1 MNPRWMISWSLE
13 LNSFKTTD
21 MQLIGFRIQNFRSI
35 IDSGWQQLAHD
46 NITSLIGQNESGKT
60 SILEGLK
67 AFHDGNL
74 IEDMLRSDLS
84 LPRVTCRFK
93 IDPKDLLSRLDS
105 KKLDPKIREVLGE
118 LESISLARTWEDDMD
133 SRMLMGDELQEI
145 YDESLPLIKKRE
157 NEILEKL
164 GNLNQNVTEATQQVE
179 KATEES
185 ELTREKLESVK
196 LRISELKRS
205 LRKFSAK
212 DRKEEVRNELS
223 AEEEMLSKLLESLE
237 HKKGK
242 LDQKKEILEGMT
254 EKIEAS
260 RNLEEIDRQIREKS
274 EDLNTSQ
281 ENLREI
287 LQMTGLYPSDKEQ
300 RAAEIREEICRTE
313 IDKLKGEIQQLR
325 KSYDTQ
331 LIALEFVF
339 DGMTCESALKSAG
352 KEIESRK
359 KYYSSEDLAAE
370 IFRGLPEFEL
380 FEDFS
385 SLLPNRIDLEDIIRA
400 NKRAEGY
407 KAAINFLTITGLE
420 YSFFQQPSSR
430 ILKQK
435 IENLNGE
442 LTLNFQDFWR
452 QSVGKNNKIKI
463 NFELSH
469 YDHTNPAKSGK
480 PFIEFWIKDE
490 QERLY
495 PKQRSRGVRWFL
507 SFFLELKA
515 TAMDKSKM
523 NKVLLIDEPGV
534 SLHARAQEDVLAVFD
549 DIKDQMQ
556 IIYTTHSPHLIDV
569 NKLYRILAVQRAVE
583 DDMKS
588 ETLVYS
594 ARTLNAATAD
604 TLSPIYST
612 MGARLSQQEIIK
624 SFNNVIVKDLATYYF
639 LKAII
644 TLTGFKK
651 ECYFLPASGAKSIP
665 MMVNILIGW
674 GLDYIILSYGNNE
687 ERSVHDELMKDL
699 FDNQID
705 LAKEKMIL
713 MDEYLDTEDMLSTI
727 DFKKYVVQVREGITV
742 KNSEY
747 LKDNNYSRAI
757 LASNFLQEVN
767 SGTVEFKKLDE
778 ETRENLENFTKK
790 LSGLLK

>member
-1 MNPRWMISWSLE
+1 
-13 LNSFKTTD
+13 
-21 MQLIGFRIQNFRSI
+21 MQLTGFRIQNFRSI
-35 IDSGWQQLAHD
+35 VDTGWQQLAHD

-60 SILEGLK
+60 SVLEGLK
-67 AFHDGNL
+67 AFHDGIL

-84 LPRVTCRFK
+84 LPRVTCRFRFSPSDVTGALNMK
-93 IDPKDLLSRLDS
+93 RVGPEIVKVLKDL
-105 KKLDPKIREVLGE
+105 ETV
-118 LESISLARTWEDDMD
+118 SLVRSWVDDMD
-133 SRMLMGDELQEI
+133 SVLEMGGELEEIYTNAREQIRQREEAVLERLKIMKSEVEDARAEMEKASDEL
-145 YDESLPLIKKRE
+145 
-157 NEILEKL
+157 
-164 GNLNQNVTEATQQVE
+164 
-179 KATEES
+179 
-185 ELTREKLESVK
+185 ELTREKVESVK
-196 LRISELKRS
+196 VRIGELKRVM
-205 LRKFSAK
+205 RKFSSREKKA
-212 DRKEEVRNELS
+212 ELQDEMNL
-223 AEEEMLSKLLESLE
+223 EEEMLEKLSETLDL
-237 HKKGK
+237 KKNR
-242 LDQKKEILEGMT
+242 LT
-254 EKIEAS
+254 EKQEKLGAMDEKLGVC
-260 RNLEEIDRQIREKS
+260 RELEEITVQTEEKKKALA
-274 EDLNTSQ
+274 ESQ
-281 ENLREI
+281 DNLREI
-287 LQMTGLYPSDKEQ
+287 LQMTGMYPTDKEQ

-313 IDKLKGEIQQLR
+313 IEKLKTEIQEL
-325 KSYDTQ
+325 KYAYDMH
-331 LIALEFVF
+331 LVAVEFVF
-339 DGMTCESALKSAG
+339 DGMTRESALKSAR
-352 KEIESRK
+352 KELDDRGRYYTSR
-359 KYYSSEDLAAE
+359 ELAGE
-370 IFRGLPEFEL
+370 IFKMLPEFEL

-400 NKRAEGY
+400 NRRAEGY
-407 KAAINFLTITGLE
+407 KAAVNFLTITGLE

-452 QSVGKNNKIKI
+452 QNVGKNNKIKI

-480 PFIEFWIKDE
+480 PYIEFWIKDE

-515 TAMDKSKM
+515 TALDKSKH

-549 DIKDQMQ
+549 DIKEQMQ

-569 NKLYRILAVQRAVE
+569 NKLYRILAVQRARE

-588 ETLVYS
+588 ETLIYS
-594 ARTLNAATAD
+594 ARSLNAATAD

-639 LKAII
+639 LKAI
-644 TLTGFKK
+644 TKLTDFKK
-651 ECYFLPASGAKSIP
+651 ECYFLPASGAESMP

-674 GLDYIILSYGNNE
+674 GLEYITLNFGNPE
-687 ERSVHDELMKDL
+687 ERVVHENLMKDM

-705 LAKEKMIL
+705 LGNERMIF
-713 MDEYLDTEDMLSTI
+713 MKDYLDAEDLFSTI
-727 DFKKYVVQVREGITV
+727 DFKKHVVQVREGITV
-742 KNSEY
+742 SNSEY
-747 LKDNNYSRAI
+747 LRDNNYSRAI

-767 SGTVEFKKLDE
+767 NGKVEFKKLDD
-778 ETRENLENFTKK
+778 ETRENLGIFTKR
-790 LSGLLK
+790 LASMLK

>member
-1 MNPRWMISWSLE
+1 
-13 LNSFKTTD
+13 
-21 MQLIGFRIQNFRSI
+21 MQLTGFRIQNFRSI
-35 IDSGWQQLAHD
+35 VDTGWQQLAHD

-60 SILEGLK
+60 SVLEGLK
-67 AFHDGNL
+67 AFHDGIL

-84 LPRVTCRFK
+84 LPRVTCRFRFSPSDVTGALNMK
-93 IDPKDLLSRLDS
+93 RVGPEIVKVLKDL
-105 KKLDPKIREVLGE
+105 ETV
-118 LESISLARTWEDDMD
+118 SLVRSWVDDMD
-133 SRMLMGDELQEI
+133 SVLEMGGELEEIYTNAREQIRQREEAVLERLKIMKSEVEDARAEMEKASDEL
-145 YDESLPLIKKRE
+145 
-157 NEILEKL
+157 
-164 GNLNQNVTEATQQVE
+164 
-179 KATEES
+179 
-185 ELTREKLESVK
+185 ELTRENVESVK
-196 LRISELKRS
+196 VRIGELKRVM
-205 LRKFSAK
+205 RKFSSREKKA
-212 DRKEEVRNELS
+212 ELQDEMNL
-223 AEEEMLSKLLESLE
+223 EEEMLEKLSETLDL
-237 HKKGK
+237 KKNR
-242 LDQKKEILEGMT
+242 LT
-254 EKIEAS
+254 EKQEKLGAMDEKLGVC
-260 RNLEEIDRQIREKS
+260 RELEEITVQTEEKKKALA
-274 EDLNTSQ
+274 ESQ
-281 ENLREI
+281 DNLREI
-287 LQMTGLYPSDKEQ
+287 LQMTGMYPTDKEQ

-313 IDKLKGEIQQLR
+313 IEKLKTEIQEL
-325 KSYDTQ
+325 KYAYDMH
-331 LIALEFVF
+331 LVAVEFVF
-339 DGMTCESALKSAG
+339 DGMTRESALKSAR
-352 KEIESRK
+352 KELDDRGRYYTSR
-359 KYYSSEDLAAE
+359 ELAGE
-370 IFRGLPEFEL
+370 IFKMLPEFEL

-400 NKRAEGY
+400 NRRAEGY
-407 KAAINFLTITGLE
+407 KAAVNFLTITGLE

-452 QSVGKNNKIKI
+452 QNVGKNNKIKI

-480 PFIEFWIKDE
+480 PYIEFWIKDE

-515 TAMDKSKM
+515 TALDKSKH

-549 DIKDQMQ
+549 DIKEQMQ

-569 NKLYRILAVQRAVE
+569 NKLYRILAVQRARE

-588 ETLVYS
+588 ETLIYS
-594 ARTLNAATAD
+594 ARSLNAATAD

-639 LKAII
+639 LKAI
-644 TLTGFKK
+644 TKLTDFKK
-651 ECYFLPASGAKSIP
+651 ECYFLPASGAESMP

-674 GLDYIILSYGNNE
+674 GLEYITLNFGNPE
-687 ERSVHDELMKDL
+687 ERVVHENLMKDM

-705 LAKEKMIL
+705 LGNERMIF
-713 MDEYLDTEDMLSTI
+713 MKDYLDAEDLFSTI
-727 DFKKYVVQVREGITV
+727 DFKKHVVQVREGITV
-742 KNSEY
+742 SNSEY
-747 LKDNNYSRAI
+747 LRDNNYSRAI

-767 SGTVEFKKLDE
+767 NGKVEFKKLDD
-778 ETRENLENFTKK
+778 ETRENLGIFTKR
-790 LSGLLK
+790 LASMLK

>member
-1 MNPRWMISWSLE
+1 MEARE
-13 LNSFKTTD
+13 LVK
-21 MQLIGFRIQNFRSI
+21 QR
-35 IDSGWQQLAHD
+35 
-46 NITSLIGQNESGKT
+46 E
-60 SILEGLK
+60 
-67 AFHDGNL
+67 
-74 IEDMLRSDLS
+74 
-84 LPRVTCRFK
+84 
-93 IDPKDLLSRLDS
+93 
-105 KKLDPKIREVLGE
+105 KLV
-118 LESISLARTWEDDMD
+118 
-133 SRMLMGDELQEI
+133 
-145 YDESLPLIKKRE
+145 
-157 NEILEKL
+157 LEKL
-164 GNLNQNVTEATQQVE
+164 EILNKEVDEATAAVA
-179 KATEES
+179 KATDEL
-185 ELTREKLESVK
+185 ELTREKVESVK
-196 LRISELKRS
+196 MRISELKRTI
-205 LRKFSAK
+205 RKFSSREK
-212 DRKEEVRNELS
+212 KEELKNEM
-223 AEEEMLSKLLESLE
+223 AVEEEMLMKLNEA
-237 HKKGK
+237 
-242 LDQKKEILEGMT
+242 LDLKKERLG
-254 EKIEAS
+254 EKQDALSAMDEKLGAC
-260 RNLEEIDRQIREKS
+260 RNLEEIDKQIGEQN
-274 EDLNTSQ
+274 EALAAAQ
-281 ENLREI
+281 ENLRDI
-287 LQMTGLYPSDKEQ
+287 LQMTGMYPTDKEQ

-313 IDKLKGEIQQLR
+313 IEKRKAETQQFQ
-325 KSYDTQ
+325 KAYDTQ
-331 LIALEFVF
+331 LLALEFVF
-339 DGMTCESALKSAG
+339 DGMTCESAVKSAE
-352 KEIESRK
+352 KELDKRNRYFTSGE
-359 KYYSSEDLAAE
+359 LAE
-370 IFRGLPEFEL
+370 EVFKILPEFEL

-385 SLLPNRIDLEDIIRA
+385 SLLPNRIDLEDIVRA

-452 QSVGKNNKIKI
+452 QNVGKKNKIKI

-469 YDHTNPAKSGK
+469 YDHTNPEKSGK

-515 TAMDKSKM
+515 TAMDKSKQ

-549 DIKDQMQ
+549 DIKEQMQ

-569 NKLYRILAVQRAVE
+569 NKLYRVLAVQRAVE

-594 ARTLNAATAD
+594 ARTLNSATAD

-651 ECYFLPASGAKSIP
+651 ECYFLPASGAESIP

-674 GLDYIILSYGNNE
+674 GLDYIILNFGNQE
-687 ERSVHDELMKDL
+687 ERSVHENLMKDM
-699 FDNQID
+699 FENKID
-705 LAKEKMIL
+705 LGKERML
-713 MDEYLDTEDMLSTI
+713 FMEEYMDAEDLFSTI

-742 KNSEY
+742 RNSEY

-767 SGTVEFKKLDE
+767 SGNVNHKKLDD
-778 ETRENLENFTKK
+778 ETRDNLAMFSKRLT
-790 LSGLLK
+790 SMLK